1 MNQPDSDQQSANYA
15 PRDLLPAAEQASL
28 GQRLAAAMKLAG
40 DGVSLQTHRAM
51 REAGVGPYEGR
62 EALPVVAAP
71 TQPRAPE
78 STSDAAWKARNA
90 QRLWDQNYRKFQ
102 EHGLP
107 ESIIKQRLGVRP
119 AG

>member
-1 MNQPDSDQQSANYA
+1 MNQPDSDQTPTGYGL
-15 PRDLLPAAEQASL
+15 RDLLPAAEQASL

-62 EALPVVAAP
+62 AAAPVAAAP
-71 TQPRAPE
+71 AQPRAPE

-102 EHGLP
+102 DHGLP
-107 ESIIKQRLGVRP
+107 ESLIKQRIGARP